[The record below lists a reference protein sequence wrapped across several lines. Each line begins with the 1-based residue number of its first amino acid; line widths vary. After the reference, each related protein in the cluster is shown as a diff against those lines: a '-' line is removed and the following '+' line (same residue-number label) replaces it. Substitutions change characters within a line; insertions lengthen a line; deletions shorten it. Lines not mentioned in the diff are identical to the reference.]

1 MSTTDLSQRYGTHAP
16 TSRRWVVGAVAALVL
31 LFGGWLAWVTV
42 VQADPDVA
50 SGNLTWDDEATTD
63 NEITGSFTVDIAD
76 DVVEA
81 TCTLKALAKDRTTVG
96 SLTFTVPRGT
106 TRVEQA
112 VATERKAVS
121 LELLGCTAP
130 GQNRPR

>member
-1 MSTTDLSQRYGTHAP
+1 MTTTDLAARYGTTRP
-16 TSRRWVVGAVAALVL
+16 GRRPWVVGSVVALALV
-31 LFGGWLAWVTV
+31 FGGWLAWVTV

-50 SGNLTWDDEATTD
+50 SGNLTWDNAETTE
-63 NEITGSFTVDIAD
+63 NQIVARFTVDMAD
-76 DVVEA
+76 DVAEA
-81 TCTLKALAKDRTTVG
+81 TCSLKALAKDKTTVG
-96 SLTFTVPRGT
+96 VLTFVVPRGT
-106 TRVEQA
+106 TQVEQG